1 MIVLTSENQG
11 CAYSICSE
19 GALYYTPMYKDGS
32 INVEDWSEVD
42 LMSLLGEDENLR
54 LEVDQIH
61 EQLIAMSKAI
71 GEYFQKWNLKSSCTL
86 VAKFSQRKF
95 MPVHIVTQEKQQRQ
109 EILGQKW

>member
-32 INVEDWSEVD
+32 INLEDWIEVE
-42 LMSLLGEDENLR
+42 SVDELDDESVN
-54 LEVDQIH
+54 EVH

-71 GEYFQKWNLKSSCTL
+71 GEYFQS
-86 VAKFSQRKF
+86 
-95 MPVHIVTQEKQQRQ
+95 
-109 EILGQKW
+109 